1 MSNVLAKLFGVKMR
15 LLVRNTMKKV
25 VTMIVIVVQAVAHY
39 FVIMVTDVLLLLVV
53 AKSVK
58 FKAKNI
64 KFLALN
70 PIKLK
75 IERRLI

>member
-15 LLVRNTMKKV
+15 LLVHNIMKKA

-53 AKSVK
+53 ASK